1 MFYARGV
8 HQGLTSDKHR
18 QSKETKLCFIS
29 VWLCWS
35 RFSQFSNKQGKTMAV
50 CWPTRPPN
58 LTRTVPKS
66 CPLIEARNGHKCPSD
81 LFVPAISRSC
91 CDPHP
96 HHFCIF
102 LSCLPPSPPRFLH
115 GTVIF
120 LFLRWI
126 GFSAAV
132 TSTDAAPLWF
142 LPSFQKSLPLPLA
155 FTSTRRP
162 SPHPLPSLLASFTGQ
177 SCACTS
183 V

>member
-1 MFYARGV
+1 M
-8 HQGLTSDKHR
+8 L
-18 QSKETKLCFIS
+18 IS
-29 VWLCWS
+29 VQS
-35 RFSQFSNKQGKTMAV
+35 VQRKQGQTTAV
-50 CWPTRPPN
+50 CFANSPTKPDQNRPQ
-58 LTRTVPKS
+58 S

-81 LFVPAISRSC
+81 LFAPAMSRSC
-91 CDPHP
+91 CDPRT
-96 HHFCIF
+96 HHLAIF

-132 TSTDAAPLWF
+132 TSTNAAPLWF

-155 FTSTRRP
+155 FTSTRQPAGRLLI
-162 SPHPLPSLLASFTGQ
+162 LPSLLVSHTGQ
-177 SCACTS
+177 SCACAS